1 VTYRTKTAAGD
12 QLGAGMKSSASEAIQ
27 HRAAAPGRQKSPLR
41 RRSQIRFLGYCSLDA
56 RDVIRGTERHP
67 TRTFCWK

>member
-12 QLGAGMKSSASEAIQ
+12 QLSAGMNSSASEVIQ
-27 HRAAAPGRQKSPLR
+27 LRAATSGGQKSPLR
-41 RRSQIRFLGYCSLDA
+41 RRSQIRFLAYCSLDA